1 VYFRLFLFI
10 FPVAGTDG
18 PPFCFFINRGGLVVP
33 SLNKKNFQKR
43 IEIFLLLL
51 FFFFF
56 IDQRIS
62 AVSDGECVG
71 RHHAMPPIP
80 TTTIAQLKRLPVTNS
95 SFDSDLHVCFGNCF
109 LLFSFVLL
117 FIPFG
122 CFDGKEQKKK
132 GGKRKHVMQEPRMT
146 QEWNPKS

>member
-1 VYFRLFLFI
+1 
-10 FPVAGTDG
+10 
-18 PPFCFFINRGGLVVP
+18 
-33 SLNKKNFQKR
+33 
-43 IEIFLLLL
+43 
-51 FFFFF
+51 
-56 IDQRIS
+56 
-62 AVSDGECVG
+62 
-71 RHHAMPPIP
+71 
-80 TTTIAQLKRLPVTNS
+80 VTNS

>member
-1 VYFRLFLFI
+1 LK
-10 FPVAGTDG
+10 
-18 PPFCFFINRGGLVVP
+18 FF
-33 SLNKKNFQKR
+33 F
-43 IEIFLLLL
+43 F
-51 FFFFF
+51 FYFFFF

-132 GGKRKHVMQEPRMT
+132 KRGEEKTRHAGTKNDARVE
-146 QEWNPKS
+146 S

>member
-1 VYFRLFLFI
+1 
-10 FPVAGTDG
+10 
-18 PPFCFFINRGGLVVP
+18 
-33 SLNKKNFQKR
+33 
-43 IEIFLLLL
+43 
-51 FFFFF
+51 
-56 IDQRIS
+56 
-62 AVSDGECVG
+62 
-71 RHHAMPPIP
+71 MPPIP

-122 CFDGKEQKKK
+122 SFDEKKK
-132 GGKRKHVMQEPRMT
+132 GKRKHVMQEPRMT